1 MISNDQR
8 NVGFTARDVQKRA
21 PEAVSGVEGD
31 LEKGETLSIAYTTLI
46 PVLTKAIQE
55 QNEAI
60 EKQKK
65 MIATLQK
72 EVEMLKKKNS

>member
-1 MISNDQR
+1 MLSTNINFVKQAFYTQGVVISSENCS
-8 NVGFTARDVQKRA
+8 TK
-21 PEAVSGVEGD
+21 
-31 LEKGETLSIAYTTLI
+31 I

-60 EKQKK
+60 QKQNK

>member
-1 MISNDQR
+1 MIKRSACWIPR
-8 NVGFTARDVQKRA
+8 RPKAGSIRRGILRKARH
-21 PEAVSGVEGD
+21 
-31 LEKGETLSIAYTTLI
+31 LYTTLI

-65 MIATLQK
+65 MIVTLQK